1 MSFIVNIR
9 LRPWESMKEFVS
21 EEEVVRGD
29 MVEVEDEFG
38 TEDGEVVFVK
48 PQSKIPQGSM
58 PKVLKKLS
66 FSEIQKV
73 KEYKVREDEI
83 ISKCRDLIKQHDLP
97 MKLVGAKFMYDG
109 SKVTIAFTSE
119 SRVDFR
125 QLVKDLTR
133 EFQKSVRLQQIGSRD
148 EAREVGGLGHCGN
161 ALCCKTFMKDMKSI
175 TTDMAVDQDIAHRGS
190 ERLSGLCG
198 RLMCCLAFEEDSY
211 REVAKN
217 FPSKW
222 DVVIDKKNKIEG
234 AVVDRNVLRGE
245 VLVQDP
251 EKNKHKCK
259 IENIKIKSKFE
270 RKRISNKKK

>member
-1 MSFIVNIR
+1 MSFIINVR
-9 LRPWESMKEFVS
+9 LRPWESVKAFVS
-21 EEEVVRGD
+21 EEEVAKGD

-48 PQSKIPQGSM
+48 SESKISQSSM

-66 FSEIQKV
+66 FGEIQKA
-73 KEYKVREDEI
+73 KEYKAREGEI
-83 ISKCRDLIKQHDLP
+83 ISRCRDLIKQHNLP

-148 EAREVGGLGHCGN
+148 EAREVGGLGHCGH
-161 ALCCKTFMKDMKSI
+161 AVCCKTFMKDMKSI

-198 RLMCCLAFEEDSY
+198 RLMCCLAFEENAY
-211 REVAKN
+211 KEVAKN

-234 AVVDRNVLRGE
+234 VVVDRNVLRGE
-245 VLVQDP
+245 VLVQDA
-251 EKNKHKCK
+251 EKNKHKCE
-259 IENIKIKSKFE
+259 IANIKIKTKFQG
-270 RKRISNKKK
+270 KRPANKKK